1 MNMMMNVP
9 MKNWM
14 YFPSPDCMKIFLI
27 IFIIA
32 MLNCSVE
39 AQIEETP
46 EKETASGKESVAESP
61 QLAERI
67 EVNPAS
73 NDAAIFKRLG
83 KILKATGWFSDIIIH
98 VEEGVVFLDGRTSS
112 DDHRK
117 WASELAGKVT
127 DVVAVVNRIKVVE
140 RSPWD
145 ISPAVNEL
153 SIIWKEV
160 LQRLP
165 RLGVGLLLL
174 LLVVLIAKLTT
185 RGFRLV
191 LNQRLNPL
199 LRDVAARVSSILVF
213 LLGFYLALQVA
224 GLSGLSATVLGGT
237 GIAGLIAGIAFRD
250 LLENYLAS
258 ILISIR
264 NPFKIGDLIEIMEHI
279 GIVEKVTTRG
289 TVLMNLDGNHVQIPN
304 ALVYKSVIRNYTA
317 NPKRREMFEIG
328 IGFDNDASSAQK
340 TAMQVINNHP
350 AVLKEPETLVLVD
363 RLGSATVNLKVYF
376 WYDGSVYNGLKV
388 KSSLIRLIK
397 TTFEK
402 EEISMPDEA
411 REVIFPDGVPIRR
424 LETSSHKTS
433 KELERVSS
441 ILPEDEEITQA
452 EGNLE
457 SEDPQLR
464 VQARTTRIP
473 EEGTNLLKE

>member
-1 MNMMMNVP
+1 MMTNAH
-9 MKNWM
+9 MKNSM
-14 YFPSPDCMKIFLI
+14 NFQFPDCMKFLLI
-27 IFIIA
+27 IIIIGL
-32 MLNCSVE
+32 LNCSVE
-39 AQIEETP
+39 AQVEKTP
-46 EKETASGKESVAESP
+46 AKDAASSEAASLDQSL
-61 QLAERI
+61 QLAEQI
-67 EVNPAS
+67 KVNPSS
-73 NDAAIFKRLG
+73 NDKAIYERLA
-83 KILKATGWFSDIIIH
+83 KILKATEWFSDIIIH
-98 VEEGVVFLDGRTSS
+98 VEEGVVFLDGRTNS
-112 DDHRK
+112 DDHRI
-117 WASELAGKVT
+117 WASGLAGKVT

-165 RLGVGLLLL
+165 RLGLGLLLL
-174 LLVVLIAKLTT
+174 VFVGLIAKLTI
-185 RGFRLV
+185 RGFRMV
-191 LNQRLNPL
+191 LDQRLNPL
-199 LRDVAARVSSILVF
+199 LRDVAARISSILVF

-317 NPKRREMFEIG
+317 NPKRREMFEVG

-340 TAMQVINNHP
+340 IAMQVMSNHP

-363 RLGSATVNLKVYF
+363 RLGSATVSLKVYF
-376 WYDGSVYNGLKV
+376 WYDGSAYNGLKV

-402 EEISMPDEA
+402 EAISMPDEA

-424 LETSSHKTS
+424 LETSSPKTS
-433 KELERVSS
+433 KESGRATS
-441 ILPEDEEITQA
+441 IPPDDEAITQA
-452 EGNLE
+452 EGSLE
-457 SEDPQLR
+457 SEDSQLR

-473 EEGTNLLKE
+473 EEGSNLLHE

>member
-1 MNMMMNVP
+1 
-9 MKNWM
+9 MK
-14 YFPSPDCMKIFLI
+14 FQFPDCMKLFLI
-27 IFIIA
+27 VLICGL
-32 MLNCSVE
+32 LNCTVE
-39 AQIEETP
+39 AQVATTV
-46 EKETASGKESVAESP
+46 EKNAESTKESLDQST
-61 QLAERI
+61 QLAEQI
-67 EVNPAS
+67 KVNPSS
-73 NDAAIFKRLG
+73 NDEDIYQRLA

-98 VEEGVVFLDGRTSS
+98 VEEGVVFLDGYTNSN
-112 DDHRK
+112 DHRK

-127 DVVAVVNRIKVVE
+127 DVVAVVNRIKIVE

-165 RLGVGLLLL
+165 RLGLGLLLL
-174 LLVVLIAKLTT
+174 VFVVLAAKLTT
-185 RGFRLV
+185 RGFRL
-191 LNQRLNPL
+191 LLDQRLNPL

-264 NPFKIGDLIEIMEHI
+264 NPFMIGDLIEIMEHI

-340 TAMQVINNHP
+340 IAMQVLNTHP
-350 AVLKEPETLVLVD
+350 AVLKEPETQVLVD
-363 RLGSATVNLKVYF
+363 RLGSATVSLRVYF

-402 EEISMPDEA
+402 EAISMPDEA

-424 LETSSHKTS
+424 LEASSHKTL
-433 KELERVSS
+433 KEQERVSS
-441 ILPEDEEITQA
+441 TLPGDEAVTQA
-452 EGNLE
+452 EGRLE
-457 SEDPQLR
+457 SEEFQLR

-473 EEGTNLLKE
+473 EEGANLLKE

>member
-1 MNMMMNVP
+1 
-9 MKNWM
+9 MKL
-14 YFPSPDCMKIFLI
+14 FLI
-27 IFIIA
+27 ILIIG
-32 MLNCSVE
+32 LTNCSVE
-39 AQIEETP
+39 AQVATTA
-46 EKETASGKESVAESP
+46 EKDAVSSKESFDQNP
-61 QLAERI
+61 QLAEQI
-67 EVNPAS
+67 KVNPSS
-73 NDAAIFKRLG
+73 NDAAIYQRLSR
-83 KILKATGWFSDIIIH
+83 ILKATGWFSDIIID
-98 VEEGVVFLDGRTSS
+98 VEEGVVFLDGRTNS

-165 RLGVGLLLL
+165 RLGLGLLLL
-174 LLVVLIAKLTT
+174 VFVGLIAKLTT

-191 LNQRLNPL
+191 LDKRLNPL

-264 NPFKIGDLIEIMEHI
+264 NPFKIGDLIEIMEHM

-317 NPKRREMFEIG
+317 NPKQREMFEIG
-328 IGFDNDASSAQK
+328 IGFDNDASFAQK
-340 TAMQVINNHP
+340 TAMKVMGNHP

-363 RLGSATVNLKVYF
+363 RLGSATVNLRVYF
-376 WYDGSVYNGLKV
+376 WYDGSAYNGLKV

-402 EEISMPDEA
+402 EAISMPDEA

-424 LETSSHKTS
+424 LETSSHKVS
-433 KELERVSS
+433 KESERVSS
-441 ILPEDEEITQA
+441 VFSDDEEITQA

-457 SEDPQLR
+457 SEDSQLR
-464 VQARTTRIP
+464 VQARTTRTP
-473 EEGTNLLKE
+473 EEGANLLKE

>member
-1 MNMMMNVP
+1 MNIMMNGY
-9 MKNWM
+9 KNSM
-14 YFPSPDCMKIFLI
+14 NFQFPDCMKLFLI
-27 IFIIA
+27 ILIIGF
-32 MLNCSVE
+32 MNCSVE
-39 AQIEETP
+39 AQIETSA
-46 EKETASGKESVAESP
+46 EKDSASSKESLDQGP
-61 QLAERI
+61 QLAEQI
-67 EVNPAS
+67 KVNPAS
-73 NDAAIFKRLG
+73 NDTAIYQRLI

-98 VEEGVVFLDGRTSS
+98 VEEGVVFLDGLTNS
-112 DDHRK
+112 DDHRT
-117 WASELAGKVT
+117 WAGELAGKVT
-127 DVVAVVNRIKVVE
+127 DVVAVVNRIKVIE

-165 RLGVGLLLL
+165 RLGLGLLLL
-174 LLVVLIAKLTT
+174 AFVTLIAKLTA

-191 LNQRLNPL
+191 LDQRLNPL

-264 NPFKIGDLIEIMEHI
+264 NPFKIGDLIEIMEHM

-376 WYDGSVYNGLKV
+376 WYDGSAYNGLKV

-397 TTFEK
+397 TTFDK

-433 KELERVSS
+433 IESGRVSS
-441 ILPEDEEITQA
+441 ILPDEAITQA
-452 EGNLE
+452 EGGLE
-457 SEDPQLR
+457 NEDSQLR